1 MKKSNRI
8 WRGFVALFSV
18 LLLLSTSM
26 TSLLI
31 SWSGQV
37 NVFLD
42 VTAPTIE
49 ADEETTY
56 YSSDYGL
63 SDEGLAEMLLA
74 SDKHDIQ
81 TMEEGSVLIKNANAT
96 LPLDST
102 EKSVTL
108 FGRAT
113 ADPVYEGNSG
123 GPSLDQNRLISLH
136 RALTDAGFEIN
147 ETMYQAYENSGTKR
161 AKAEPDWS
169 IGEESQSFYTNELK
183 ESYNSQYND
192 VAIVMFARDGGEGK
206 DLATSDRDKVSYLAL
221 HDSEKELLE
230 MIEDSG
236 QFNKTIVLIN
246 SAYPMELGWLDEE
259 TYGVDS
265 ALWIGA
271 PGLKGFAGVAN
282 VLVGEADPSGRF
294 VNVYATDS
302 LSAPAVR
309 NFGDFTFENDDANY
323 VIQAEGIYVGYKY
336 FETRYQDSVLDV
348 NNANSSVGVYASST
362 EGWNYADEM
371 AYPCGYGLS
380 YANFTQEL
388 KSVEWDKDSQTVT
401 AVVKVTNR

>member
-1 MKKSNRI
+1 MKKSNRM

-42 VTAPTIE
+42 ITAPTIE
-49 ADEETTY
+49 ANDETMY

-63 SDEGLAEMLLA
+63 SDEGLAEMILA

-81 TMEEGSVLIKNANAT
+81 TMEEGSVLIKNNNAA
-96 LPLDST
+96 LPLAST
-102 EKSVTL
+102 ERSVTL

-136 RALTDAGFEIN
+136 GALTDAGFEIN
-147 ETMYQAYENSGTKR
+147 ETMYQAYENSDTKR

-183 ESYNSQYND
+183 ESYNGQYND

-206 DLATSDRDKVSYLAL
+206 DLATSDRDKISYLAL
-221 HDSEKELLE
+221 HDSERSEERRVGKE
-230 MIEDSG
+230 
-236 QFNKTIVLIN
+236 
-246 SAYPMELGWLDEE
+246 W
-259 TYGVDS
+259 
-265 ALWIGA
+265 
-271 PGLKGFAGVAN
+271 
-282 VLVGEADPSGRF
+282 
-294 VNVYATDS
+294 
-302 LSAPAVR
+302 
-309 NFGDFTFENDDANY
+309 
-323 VIQAEGIYVGYKY
+323 
-336 FETRYQDSVLDV
+336 
-348 NNANSSVGVYASST
+348 
-362 EGWNYADEM
+362 
-371 AYPCGYGLS
+371 
-380 YANFTQEL
+380 
-388 KSVEWDKDSQTVT
+388 
-401 AVVKVTNR
+401 